1 MHWLKAFHVIAVV
14 AWFAGLFY
22 LPRLFVYHVNTTDGP
37 GKARFIVMEHKL
49 YYYIMAPSAIIALLL
64 GLLIAGLMWS
74 TLYHAPWF
82 YIKVS
87 LVAVLVGFH
96 LACGRWLK
104 QFKLD
109 QNHHSEQFY
118 RITNEIPTLLL
129 IGIVLLVYLKP

>member
-1 MHWLKAFHVIAVV
+1 MHWLKAFHVIAIV

-22 LPRLFVYHVNTTDGP
+22 LPRLFVYHVNTTDAP
-37 GKARFIVMEHKL
+37 GKARFLIMEHKL
-49 YYYIMAPSAIIALLL
+49 YYYIMMPSAIIALLL
-64 GLLIAGLMWS
+64 GLLIAGFMWS
-74 TLYHAPWF
+74 TLCYAPWF

-104 QFKLD
+104 QFKLG

-118 RITNEIPTLLL
+118 RIANEIPTLLL
-129 IGIVLLVYLKP
+129 ISIVLLVYLKP